1 MLRNHLY
8 YSLKPLLPWSLRVAL
23 RRLRASRRRRRYA
36 STWPIDEA
44 AAKPPDGWQGWPDGK
59 QFAVVLTHDV
69 EGQVGLDRCRR
80 VMEMEE
86 QLGFRSSFNFIP
98 EGEYHVPAELRAELN
113 QRGFEVGVHDLAHDG
128 RLYSSREGFRARAQR
143 INEYLQ
149 EWGAVGFRAGF
160 MLHNLIWQH
169 DLDIK
174 YDASTFDTDPFEPQ
188 PGGVGTIFPF
198 WVPRPKSEIRN
209 PKSEIATPHSAP
221 RTPHSAVQD
230 GYVELPY
237 TLTQDFTAFVL
248 FREQTIDLWKRKLDW
263 VAAHGGMVLVN
274 VHPDY
279 ITFPGAS
286 PSRREFPLALYR
298 ELLEYARTAY
308 AGRFWHALPRE
319 VAGYCAQFRPRH
331 SAATGKRVCMV
342 SYSFYE
348 VDNRV
353 LRYSETLQKRGDR
366 VDAIAIQRG
375 NLPSREIVNGVQVQR
390 IQKRNHDE
398 KTRWDYLA
406 RLVRFFVHASFTL
419 ARRHWRQPYDVVH
432 VHNVP
437 DFLVFAAW
445 VPKLLGARV
454 ILDIHDIVPEFYAS
468 KFNEKPNS
476 LVCRAL
482 RLLERLS
489 MGFADHVIISN
500 HLWHAKV
507 IARSVPAHKCSVCMN
522 HVDMSVFYPRP
533 RAERDGKFIVVFPGG
548 LQWHQGLDIA
558 IRAFALF
565 QKEVPGAEFHIYGD
579 GQAKPDLVKLTSEL
593 GLKGKVRF
601 FGEVPLRKVPEILA
615 QADLGVVP
623 KRANS
628 FGNEAYSTKI
638 MEFMSQG
645 IPVVISRTKIDTYYF
660 EEGQVKFF
668 ESGNETDLAR
678 AMLAVVRDPALRQAM
693 VRSGLEYVE
702 HNSWETKKHEY
713 IALVDRLTL
722 EAR

>member
-1 MLRNHLY
+1 MLRNHFY
-8 YSLKPLLPWSLRVAL
+8 YFLKPLLPWSLRVGL
-23 RRLRASRRRRRYA
+23 RRLRAGRRRRLYA
-36 STWPIDEA
+36 GVWPIDPA
-44 AAKPPDGWQGWPDGK
+44 AARPPEGWQGWPEGK
-59 QFAVVLTHDV
+59 QFAMVLTHDV
-69 EGQVGLDRCRR
+69 EGQLGLDRCRSL
-80 VMEMEE
+80 VETEE
-86 QLGFRSSFNFIP
+86 QLGFRSSFNFVP
-98 EGEYHVPAELRAELN
+98 EGEYRVPAELREELAH
-113 QRGFEVGVHDLAHDG
+113 RGFEVGVHDLAHDG
-128 RLYSSREGFRARAQR
+128 KLYSSRAGFRDRALR
-143 INEYLQ
+143 INRYLKA
-149 EWGAVGFRAGF
+149 WGAVGFRAGF
-160 MLHNLIWQH
+160 MLHNLGWLH
-169 DLDIK
+169 DLEVK
-174 YDASTFDTDPFEPQ
+174 YDSSTFDTDPFEPQ
-188 PGGVGTIFPF
+188 PDGVGTIFPF
-198 WVPRPKSEIRN
+198 WVPGAQGK
-209 PKSEIATPHSAP
+209 
-221 RTPHSAVQD
+221 
-230 GYVELPY
+230 GYMELPY
-237 TLTQDFTAFVL
+237 TLTQDFTAFIL
-248 FREQTIDLWKRKLDW
+248 FRERTIEVWKRKMDW

-279 ITFPGAS
+279 ITFPAAS
-286 PSRREFPLALYR
+286 SSRREFPLALYR
-298 ELLEYARTAY
+298 ELLDYARMAY

-319 VAGYCAQFRPRH
+319 VADYCAQFRPRH
-331 SAATGKRVCMV
+331 AAATGKRVCMV

-348 VDNRV
+348 ADNRV
-353 LRYSETLQKRGDR
+353 LRYAETLQKRGDR

-375 NLPSREIVNGVQVQR
+375 SLPRQEALNGVQVQR
-390 IQKRNHDE
+390 IQKRTHDE
-398 KTRWDYLA
+398 KTRWSYLA
-406 RLVRFFVHASFTL
+406 RLVRFLVHSSFTL
-419 ARRHWRQPYDVVH
+419 ARRHLREPYDVIH

-445 VPKLLGARV
+445 LPKLLGARV

-468 KFNEKPNS
+468 KFKVDPDS
-476 LVCRAL
+476 RVCRAL
-482 RLLERLS
+482 RLMERLS

-500 HLWHAKV
+500 HLWHEKV

-533 RAERDGKFIVVFPGG
+533 RALRAGSSSGPEAERNGKFIVVFPGG

-565 QKEVPGAEFHIYGD
+565 QNEIPGAEFHIYGD

-660 EEGQVKFF
+660 QEGQVKFF
-668 ESGNETDLAR
+668 ESGNEADLAQ
-678 AMLAVVRDPALRQAM
+678 AMVTVVRDPALRQAM

-713 IALVDRLTL
+713 IALVDRLAL
-722 EAR
+722 ERH